1 MTDKQRPDLVRL
13 GDTDLTLAPGAED
26 IRGRKLLDKDGNEI
40 GTIDA
45 LMLDQGEQ
53 KIRFLHVSAGGFLG
67 IGDETLLIPVDAV
80 TEIHDDHVHVDQTRD
95 RIVEGP
101 RYDPALVESPDY
113 WEKSYQYY
121 GIAPFWNINP

>member
-1 MTDKQRPDLVRL
+1 MTDKRHPDLVRL
-13 GDTDLTLAPGAED
+13 GDTDLTLDSGSED
-26 IRGRKLLDKDGNEI
+26 IRGRKLLDRDGDEI

-53 KIRFLHVSAGGFLG
+53 KIRFLHVTAGGFLG
-67 IGDETLLIPVDAV
+67 IGDETFLIPVDAI
-80 TEIHDDHVHVDQTRD
+80 TQIDDDHVHVDQTRD

-101 RYDPALVESPDY
+101 RYDPALAESPDY